1 MDRISSDLKKVKGD
15 NNKYIAIEVYY
26 TKGADC
32 IGGKLRG
39 YYMSV
44 YPVKIEGGWRTTTA
58 YSGMKT
64 LLYPVSRKSM
74 KAEKQALIIADRWR
88 DKMIA
93 GVLQERG
100 LELEEY
106 REYGNSPLIHCDLN
120 SKGELI

>member
-1 MDRISSDLKKVKGD
+1 MDKISSDLKKIKGD
-15 NNKYIAIEVYY
+15 DNKYIAIEVYY

-64 LLYPVSRKSM
+64 LLYPVSRKSK
-74 KAEKQALIIADRWR
+74 KAEKQALIIAERRR
-88 DKMIA
+88 DNMIA
-93 GVLQERG
+93 DVLMENNLQ
-100 LELEEY
+100 LEEY
-106 REYGNSPLIHCDLN
+106 REYGNSPTIHCDLN